1 MNNNQPKT
9 EFFYAAA
16 LVIIGIGS
24 RLAFNALEV
33 YNFNAVTAASVF
45 AGAYLLRSRWSYII
59 PIVTMLVTD
68 AVLGFYYLPSMMIT
82 YGALLLCAFIG
93 SNYAKKPSL
102 GKWVGVTLGSSLAF
116 YIITNFGAWAF
127 QTVQPQLYPMT
138 FDGLMM
144 SYVNAIPFYRNSLV
158 SDVAFSAIFFAGFE
172 MAKVFIPSKKAA
184 VAV

>member
-1 MNNNQPKT
+1 MNTKSKS
-9 EFFYAAA
+9 EFYFAAA

-24 RLAFNALEV
+24 RLAFNALEI

-59 PIVTMLVTD
+59 PIVTMLATD

-93 SNYAKKPSL
+93 TSYAKKPSL
-102 GKWVGVTLGSSLAF
+102 GRWVGVTLGSSLAF

-127 QTVQPQLYPMT
+127 QTLEPKLYPMT
-138 FDGLMM
+138 LDGLMM

-158 SDVAFSAIFFAGFE
+158 SDLTFSAIFFAGFE
-172 MAKVFIPSKKAA
+172 MAKVFISSKKAV
-184 VAV
+184 VAVR